1 MAKKDI
7 KILAFTVRAPYAF
20 FRIPYATTGAPS
32 YPFPPRTTVI
42 GLVSAI
48 LGIRREELWRKDNEY
63 SALFDPMITGV
74 GVKILNL
81 RGSITSALLYGR
93 IKDEKSESK
102 KSAIPKIRVKNGKLI
117 YEYTQESVVYPTQL
131 LVDPEYR
138 VYITTEEG
146 ILEKLY
152 GMIKEKLSYKLEA
165 YDYNTGKTFKA
176 SQEPEC
182 GVVKFGDVKIN
193 EDEGSVEAKV
203 YFNEFLNGER
213 KRFNK
218 KSLNQKL
225 MMIQPLPTK
234 KGEKPKFSKEYFVVS
249 FKGFDNKKYA
259 KTKVKTAMFI
269 LTKRIFGTKYKSSDN
284 LDCWD
289 GGGTEKNVIVFPES
303 ARAWGTVW
311 SAQGINL
318 AKVFDKFDEECKRVL
333 FEDINVGENL
343 KWVEVTIKII
353 ESTEKGVTRT
363 REE

>member
-48 LGIRREELWRKDNEY
+48 LGIRREELWRKDSEY

-93 IKDEKSESK
+93 IKDEKSERK
-102 KSAIPKIRVKNGKLI
+102 RKMSAIPKIRVKNGELI

-152 GMIKEKLSYKLEA
+152 GMIKENKTTYTLYLGNNSMLCRVEDPKIITGEIRH
-165 YDYNTGKTFKA
+165 GKT
-176 SQEPEC
+176 QTPL
-182 GVVKFGDVKIN
+182 VVPIRLIPSDYVN
-193 EDEGSVEAKV
+193 NVNKV
-203 YFNEFLNGER
+203 FRER
-213 KRFNK
+213 KVFLGDEEHRELYGIYRIPHGFRVEISNKRF
-218 KSLNQKL
+218 
-225 MMIQPLPTK
+225 
-234 KGEKPKFSKEYFVVS
+234 GEKRIPAGIVDIITPLKPGVSLSIEGFYMEPQEKE
-249 FKGFDNKKYA
+249 D
-259 KTKVKTAMFI
+259 
-269 LTKRIFGTKYKSSDN
+269 LDSDP
-284 LDCWD
+284 
-289 GGGTEKNVIVFPES
+289 IVL
-303 ARAWGTVW
+303 W
-311 SAQGINL
+311 
-318 AKVFDKFDEECKRVL
+318 
-333 FEDINVGENL
+333 
-343 KWVEVTIKII
+343 
-353 ESTEKGVTRT
+353 
-363 REE
+363 

>member
-152 GMIKEKLSYKLEA
+152 GMIKENKTTYTLYLGNNSMLCRVEDPKIITGEIRHGETQIPLVVPIRFIPS
-165 YDYNTGKTFKA
+165 DYVNNVNEVFRERKVFLGGIEHRELYGIYRIPHGFKVEI
-176 SQEPEC
+176 SKKRSGEKRTPT
-182 GVVKFGDVKIN
+182 GVVDVITPLRPRVN
-193 EDEGSVEAKV
+193 VFLEGLYIEPHV
-203 YFNEFLNGER
+203 
-213 KRFNK
+213 
-218 KSLNQKL
+218 
-225 MMIQPLPTK
+225 
-234 KGEKPKFSKEYFVVS
+234 KEPP
-249 FKGFDNKKYA
+249 D
-259 KTKVKTAMFI
+259 
-269 LTKRIFGTKYKSSDN
+269 DHP
-284 LDCWD
+284 
-289 GGGTEKNVIVFPES
+289 IVL
-303 ARAWGTVW
+303 W
-311 SAQGINL
+311 
-318 AKVFDKFDEECKRVL
+318 
-333 FEDINVGENL
+333 
-343 KWVEVTIKII
+343 
-353 ESTEKGVTRT
+353 
-363 REE
+363 